1 MKTRSLVENYNHNFS
16 QDLVYLRSM
25 QFLWFTFVKCYV
37 FKAVFHLCLDEG
49 SACLLFF
56 TFRAWSQASEETWS
70 TWSPILTYFVRENM
84 AGPRSSYEIKCL
96 HCPQMCLW
104 CQALFLSLPIFF
116 SMYNFSW
123 DNSTRST
130 EPFWWLSIKGRA
142 QWSSANGT
150 DVKGVDS
157 SLLGCSLW
165 NKMVNMIRALLL
177 FNL

>member
-84 AGPRSSYEIKCL
+84 AGPRSSYEIKYVFIALKCVYGAR
-96 HCPQMCLW
+96 HCFFPFPSFSVSTTYHEITLPGV
-104 CQALFLSLPIFF
+104 LSHFDGWVLREEH
-116 SMYNFSW
+116 SDHLLM
-123 DNSTRST
+123 
-130 EPFWWLSIKGRA
+130 ELMLKGLILA
-142 QWSSANGT
+142 
-150 DVKGVDS
+150 
-157 SLLGCSLW
+157 C
-165 NKMVNMIRALLL
+165 
-177 FNL
+177 